1 MGRRYVYGGGKQN
14 KKRNM
19 SMKQTFQRWLLV
31 FVLCAFTLTFAI
43 SFYIQ
48 TKQTR
53 NNAVDL
59 ICLKVEDAK
68 RQIGTNSGNLERITE
83 TNNSGV
89 LVKARSLAR
98 ILSENPEYTGDEE
111 SLAGLLPVLDVDEIN
126 IVDGNGLITA
136 TTNPL
141 FLGYDMAESEQSR
154 EFLPIL
160 EDPELEVVQMPRS
173 IGYSADIVMQ
183 YAGVARE
190 DAPGLV
196 QIGYVPQRLYEAM
209 ELADIRNLAPGFR
222 IGTNG
227 GILVCENG
235 VIVSSI
241 NSELVGK
248 TLDELGIQ
256 VSRLSGGQTAAFHVE
271 GKKQICYAD
280 TLKDYTIIGMMPAD
294 EMYLNRNSMVVFLI
308 VCNFILFSVV
318 FALVSLL
325 VSRVVID
332 GIYSV
337 NGSLN
342 RITEGNLEETVEVR
356 TNNEFSMLSEGIN
369 TMVGALKSSIAEAE
383 ARIDQELE
391 FARAIQTAALPAVM
405 PKRQEFDLY
414 ASMRTAKEVGGDFY
428 DFFFVDGDHLALVMA
443 DVSGKGIPAA
453 LFMMTGKTMI
463 KDLAESGLA
472 PEEVFTQANAGLCE
486 GNDAGMFIT
495 AWLGILTISTGVLN
509 YVNAGHNPPLLR
521 RAGRGCGIGDDSGC
535 DGRLDGG
542 CGGFEYV
549 RSRAGFVLAG
559 MEGTRYRPQQ
569 MTLEPGDILFLYT
582 DGVTEATDD
591 SRELYGEERLK
602 AVLDRNSDLKMEGL
616 LGAVL
621 TDVDHFV
628 KEAPQF
634 DDITMLG
641 IHYHSGME
649 KRGEAGTAETP
660 GKENPM
666 EPEPDGIPGE
676 DNPVE
681 PDISS
686 DMAQEMESLVLPAD
700 LAQMGHAA
708 EFVEHVL
715 AAGGCGEKIQNQMQ
729 IAVDELF
736 SNICRYS
743 GSAFAELRCG
753 VAAGRARLT
762 LIDGGTPYDPFTR
775 PEPDVTS
782 TAEERPIGGLGIMI
796 VKKSMDYISY
806 EYRDGKN
813 ILSIEKSL
821 DTHTDKPYRER
832 QKSRKKTGK

>member
-1 MGRRYVYGGGKQN
+1 MGIW
-14 KKRNM
+14 KRNRNRSM

-59 ICLKVEDAK
+59 IRLKVEDAK

-83 TNNSGV
+83 TNNNGV

-98 ILSENPEYTGDEE
+98 ILSENPSYAGDEAA
-111 SLAGLLPVLDVDEIN
+111 LAGLLPVLDVDEIN
-126 IVDGNGLITA
+126 IVDENGIITA

-141 FLGYDMAESEQSR
+141 FEGYDMAGSEQSG

-160 EDPELEVVQMPRS
+160 DDPELEVVQMPRS

-196 QIGYVPQRLYEAM
+196 QIGYVPDRLYEAM
-209 ELADIRNLAPGFR
+209 ELADIKNLAPGFR

-227 GILVCENG
+227 GIFVCENG
-235 VIVSSI
+235 AIVSAI
-241 NSELVGK
+241 DTELVGK
-248 TLDELGIQ
+248 TLEELGIQ
-256 VSRLSGGQTAAFHVE
+256 ISRLSGGQTAAFQVG

-280 TLKDYTIIGMMPAD
+280 TLEDYTIIGMMPAD

-308 VCNFILFSVV
+308 VCNFILFAVV
-318 FALVSLL
+318 FVLVSLL

-369 TMVGALKSSIAEAE
+369 TMVGALKNSIAEAA

-391 FARAIQTAALPAVM
+391 FARAIQTASLPAVM
-405 PKRQEFDLY
+405 PERPEFDLY

-486 GNDAGMFIT
+486 GNEAGMFIT
-495 AWLGILTISTGVLN
+495 AWMGILTISTGVLN
-509 YVNAGHNPPLLR
+509 YVNAGHNPPLLK
-521 RAGRGCGIGDDSGC
+521 RA
-535 DGRLDGG
+535 DGS
-542 CGGFEYV
+542 FEYV

-569 MTLEPGDILFLYT
+569 MTLEPGDILYLYT
-582 DGVTEATDD
+582 DGVTEATNGAK
-591 SRELYGEERLK
+591 ELYGEDRLK
-602 AVLDRNSDLKMEGL
+602 AVLDRNSGLKMEGL

-628 KEAPQF
+628 KDAPQF

-641 IHYHSGME
+641 IHYLGGGE
-649 KRGEAGTAETP
+649 PQAENPGEAAGTPEPDAVP
-660 GKENPM
+660 GQEEPEKPDTAPEPKSPM
-666 EPEPDGIPGE
+666 EPGAAP
-676 DNPVE
+676 
-681 PDISS
+681 
-686 DMAQEMESLVLPAD
+686 EMERLLLPAD
-700 LAQMGHAA
+700 LSEMDHAA
-708 EFVEHVL
+708 GFVERVL
-715 AAGGCGEKIQNQMQ
+715 AAGGCGEKIRNQMQ

-743 GSAFAELRCG
+743 GSSYAEIRCG
-753 VAAGRARLT
+753 VAAGRACLT
-762 LIDGGTPYDPFTR
+762 FVDGGTPYDPLKR

-782 TAEERPIGGLGIMI
+782 AAEERPIGGLGIMI
-796 VKKSMDYISY
+796 VKKSMDHMAY

-813 ILSIEKSL
+813 ILTLEKSL
-821 DTHTDKPYRER
+821 DTHTKRLEKDK
-832 QKSRKKTGK
+832 KS